1 VKIVDEA
8 CCWVELTEDDGL
20 SLKKLKSQNQ
30 GSSERKRQHG
40 CSRGAEFAFF
50 SSKDGLRRW
59 IGPTK
64 DEESLA
70 ISETKKKKL
79 PLMEASWREGGGE
92 DPSSF
97 IKHDNSSRLLQTAS
111 FLSEGIC
118 CVIGAIN

>member
-70 ISETKKKKL
+70 ISETKKKNF
-79 PLMEASWREGGGE
+79 R
-92 DPSSF
+92 
-97 IKHDNSSRLLQTAS
+97 
-111 FLSEGIC
+111 
-118 CVIGAIN
+118 

>member
-20 SLKKLKSQNQ
+20 SLKKLNLKTKAV
-30 GSSERKRQHG
+30 SERRRQHG

-50 SSKDGLRRW
+50 SSK
-59 IGPTK
+59 
-64 DEESLA
+64 ESLA
-70 ISETKKKKL
+70 IRETKKKKL